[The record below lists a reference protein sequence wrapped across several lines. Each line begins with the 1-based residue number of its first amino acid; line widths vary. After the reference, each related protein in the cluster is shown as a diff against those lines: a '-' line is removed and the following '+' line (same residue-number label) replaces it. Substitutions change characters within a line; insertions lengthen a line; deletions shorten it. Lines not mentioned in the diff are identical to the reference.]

1 MKTKAICDLDNAP
14 KQSPR
19 SDCIIT
25 HAIQEQCHSS
35 SYVFHERNHCDT
47 SISTSTR
54 NARQLVSSFCLSSA
68 NRVAKLW
75 TLWVTASWRD
85 LPREKHFQYMI
96 WIVNLF
102 LRRQRLEKCTVVS
115 WGDFIFS
122 WLIYVKRRK
131 NDCRCSGLCCLF
143 SCLTWVNLA
152 ACLNWDHLELL
163 ACNYKGNTFPSVI
176 LRLWVLVRFG
186 ARTLDLPHCS
196 LALYQLS

>member
-1 MKTKAICDLDNAP
+1 MFEISSWEVEFYFSSVAWLKDSHLIFRHTSRIETVPDSISITKNRILFWQLMKTKAICDLDNAP

-131 NDCRCSGLCCLF
+131 
-143 SCLTWVNLA
+143 
-152 ACLNWDHLELL
+152 
-163 ACNYKGNTFPSVI
+163 KKP
-176 LRLWVLVRFG
+176 
-186 ARTLDLPHCS
+186 
-196 LALYQLS
+196 

>member
-68 NRVAKLW
+68 NRVAKL
-75 TLWVTASWRD
+75 
-85 LPREKHFQYMI
+85 
-96 WIVNLF
+96 
-102 LRRQRLEKCTVVS
+102 
-115 WGDFIFS
+115 
-122 WLIYVKRRK
+122 
-131 NDCRCSGLCCLF
+131 
-143 SCLTWVNLA
+143 
-152 ACLNWDHLELL
+152 
-163 ACNYKGNTFPSVI
+163 
-176 LRLWVLVRFG
+176 
-186 ARTLDLPHCS
+186 
-196 LALYQLS
+196 